1 MNSSEVETRVGK
13 AKEMLVG
20 YPTETVEA
28 AERFFRDGDAAALDR
43 LVAGVIAY
51 HRPAGAAE
59 ANHEKPAELAGS
71 ARLVEDLGFDSL
83 AMVEM
88 SFLLDELLG
97 LKLSDDEMRA
107 LRTLDDVRGVVRA
120 RASAG

>member
-1 MNSSEVETRVGK
+1 MNPVEVETRIGR
-13 AKEMLVG
+13 AREMLVG
-20 YPTETVEA
+20 YPAETVEA
-28 AERFFRDGDAAALDR
+28 AERFLRKGDAGALDR

-51 HRPAGAAE
+51 HRPAGASGKKDE
-59 ANHEKPAELAGS
+59 TEPEGS

-97 LKLSDDEMRA
+97 LRLSDDEMRA
-107 LRTLDDVRGVVRA
+107 LRTYDDVRGVVRA
-120 RASAG
+120 RAAAA

>member
-1 MNSSEVETRVGK
+1 MNSADVETRVGK
-13 AKEMLVG
+13 AREMLVG
-20 YPTETVEA
+20 YPAETVAA
-28 AERFFRDGDAAALDR
+28 AERFFREGEPEALDR

-51 HRPAGAAE
+51 HRPSKANGDAGEVAPLE
-59 ANHEKPAELAGS
+59 GS

-107 LRTLDDVRGVVRA
+107 LRTIDDVRGVVRT
-120 RASAG
+120 RAAAV

>member
-1 MNSSEVETRVGK
+1 MNSADVETRVGK
-13 AKEMLVG
+13 AREMLVG
-20 YPTETVEA
+20 YPADTVDA
-28 AERFFRDGDAAALDR
+28 AERFFREGDAEALDR

-51 HRPAGAAE
+51 HRPSKVKGERGEAPALEGA
-59 ANHEKPAELAGS
+59 N
-71 ARLVEDLGFDSL
+71 RLVEDLGFDSL

-107 LRTLDDVRGVVRA
+107 LRTIDDVRGVVRT
-120 RASAG
+120 RAAAV

>member
-1 MNSSEVETRVGK
+1 MNSAEIEARVGK

-20 YPTETVEA
+20 YPAETVDA
-28 AERFFRDGDAAALDR
+28 AERFFRENDTEALDR

-51 HRPAGAAE
+51 HRPAKAKEAAGE
-59 ANHEKPAELAGS
+59 MTTLEGS

-97 LKLSDDEMRA
+97 LRLSDDEMRA
-107 LRTLDDVRGVVRA
+107 LRTIDDVRGAVRM
-120 RASAG
+120 RAAMA

>member
-1 MNSSEVETRVGK
+1 MNSGEVETRVGK
-13 AKEMLVG
+13 AREMLMG
-20 YPTETVEA
+20 YPAETIEA
-28 AERFFRDGDAAALDR
+28 AERFFRGGETEALDR
-43 LVAGVIAY
+43 LVTGVIAC
-51 HRPAGAAE
+51 HRPSKSSGDGKE
-59 ANHEKPAELAGS
+59 VGPMEGN

-107 LRTLDDVRGVVRA
+107 LQTIDDVRGVVRA
-120 RASAG
+120 RAAAV